1 MPSRALFFSADA
13 NAVAVLKQ
21 VLADMEIAGE
31 ECRDSAECQAKVH
44 SARYE
49 VIVIDSPD
57 PAVSD
62 ALLQQARLSATNKNT
77 LLINLVDAQSSVKNA
92 FRLGANFV
100 LYRPLSVERARASL
114 RAASHLIR
122 REKRRSP
129 RAPVHSQATISYPTV
144 ENAPATL
151 VDLSEDGLAIQCDR
165 RLPAKSKVYFR
176 FTLPGQ
182 MKWIQLSGDTVWQ
195 DSTGRAGIRFV
206 DVPAGARRLLQEW
219 LSSKA
224 SFEES
229 KVTVQL
235 AVGQPGR
242 LSNSPA
248 DRRIQSRHS
257 CHLGAE
263 IFRAGSSVP
272 HRCSL
277 TDISVGGCY
286 IEMPSPFEVGEKVEM
301 TVRTQAFKFQSRG
314 VVQTVNPGFGMGVAF
329 LAQSEQQREQ
339 VQHLIKIVFRDRA
352 ADSDPVLR
360 F

>member
-1 MPSRALFFSADA
+1 MPCRALLISNDA
-13 NAVAVLKQ
+13 NAIAVLKQ
-21 VLADMEIAGE
+21 VLADIEITCE
-31 ECRDSAECQAKVH
+31 ECHDSAAGQAQVQ
-44 SARYE
+44 SVRYE
-49 VIVIDSPD
+49 VIVVDSSD
-57 PAVSD
+57 PAVGDS
-62 ALLQQARLSATNKNT
+62 LLTHARLSPANKNT
-77 LLINLVDAQSSVKNA
+77 LLITLVDAQTSVRNA

-100 LYRPLSVERARASL
+100 LYRPLSLDRARASL

-122 REKRRSP
+122 REKRRTP
-129 RAPVHSQATISYPTV
+129 RAPVHTEAMISYPTV

-151 VDLSEDGLAIQCDR
+151 IDLSEEGLAIQCDR

-182 MKWIQLSGDTVWQ
+182 MKWIQLSGETVWQ
-195 DSTGRAGIRFV
+195 DSTGRAGIRFA
-206 DVPAGARRLLQEW
+206 DVPAGARRLLQDW
-219 LSSKA
+219 LSSKT
-224 SFEES
+224 SLEQS

-235 AVGQPGR
+235 PLGQPGR

-257 CHLGAE
+257 CQLGLE
-263 IFRAGSSVP
+263 VFRAGSNVP

-286 IEMPSPFEVGEKVEM
+286 VEMPSPFEAGTMVDI

-329 LAQSEQQREQ
+329 VGHTEQQREQ
-339 VQHLIKIVFRDRA
+339 VQQLIRIVFRDRA
-352 ADSDPVLR
+352 ADADPILR